1 MAPRSSRRSKRRQR
15 GGGDGDGA
23 PEASQTTT
31 SSRRT
36 RRNASPRRR
45 PQQKNF
51 TPWFIAGGAALVM
64 VLVAAVV
71 IQVLSGAGAS
81 ANFEF
86 SVYQGEEHLGGGE
99 NVNFTDLLDDGKP
112 IVLNFWAGDC
122 PPCRAEMPAF
132 QNVWAENEGD
142 VLFVGLD
149 VGVFTGLGTESSGRA
164 LLNELGITYPAGAPP
179 NRTPVVNY
187 TVRSMPTTIF
197 FGADGQIMDRADG
210 AISELRLSSIIDR
223 LLEGA
228 S

>member
-1 MAPRSSRRSKRRQR
+1 MAPRSSRRSKRRQG
-15 GGGDGDGA
+15 GGGDGT
-23 PEASQTTT
+23 PEASQTTA

-36 RRNASPRRR
+36 RRNASPQRR
-45 PQQKNF
+45 QQPKNY
-51 TPWFIAGGAALVM
+51 TPWFIAGGAAIVI
-64 VLVAAVV
+64 VLVAAIVF
-71 IQVLSGAGAS
+71 QVLSGAGAS

-86 SVYQGEEHLGGGE
+86 SVYQGEEHFGGAE
-99 NVNFTDLLDDGKP
+99 NVNFTELLDDGKP

-132 QNVWAENEGD
+132 ERVWAENKEE
-142 VLFVGLD
+142 VLFIGLD
-149 VGVFTGLGTESSGRA
+149 VGVFTGLGTEDSGRA

-210 AISELRLSSIIDR
+210 AINEARLSSIVDR